1 MSYDMISI
9 PRCVNRSGELYVEH
23 ELAEIEQQLAHYRIE
38 LAQVRAQLVH
48 ETEARCRIQSE
59 LVHANQ
65 ILAAST
71 TQLERSRNLLR
82 TLFDA
87 LSDGLLL
94 LDGSGT
100 ILAVNRPLAHLFGFA
115 IEQVIGQSWSALVS
129 YSGFEVPGRIILQ
142 TLYDGR
148 ARRRRETCKL
158 AGGRHAVLDLQ
169 TLALIG
175 TSGSAENIILHLVD
189 VTEQLQSETLDLQNE
204 RLAASAQLVATI
216 AHELNTPLLSIQSC
230 LFLAEQSADEGRST
244 YLGLAREEIDRIAAI
259 LRQLL
264 DLHRP
269 DAGERAPVAVNALIE
284 RVLLLIGGT
293 IAEHHITVERDLSSA
308 QPVVSGFPGQL
319 TQVLL
324 NLLMNAIAAMPEHGW
339 LTIQTAIVAHAP
351 DPRIGW
357 VDPTPL
363 LAPPLVQISITDT
376 GGGIAPDL
384 HADIFKPFF
393 TTRTMG
399 TGLGLAICRQIV
411 RRHGGMIGLTSA
423 LGQGSTF
430 TIMLPAAKD
439 RME

>member
-1 MSYDMISI
+1 
-9 PRCVNRSGELYVEH
+9 VEH
-23 ELAEIEQQLAHYRIE
+23 DRAELELRLAHAETE
-38 LAQVRAQLVH
+38 LAQLRAQLLH
-48 ETEARCRIQSE
+48 ESDARARIQAKLDHASE
-59 LVHANQ
+59 

-71 TQLERSRNLLR
+71 AQLERSRNLLR

-100 ILAVNRPLAHLFGFA
+100 ILAVNRPLANLFGFP
-115 IEQVIGQSWSALVS
+115 IEHVIGQSWSALVS
-129 YSGFEVPGRIILQ
+129 FSGFEVPGRIILQ

-148 ARRRRETCKL
+148 ARRRRETSKL
-158 AGGRHAVLDLQ
+158 AGGRHVVLDIQ

-175 TSGSAENIILHLVD
+175 ASGAAENIILHLVD

-230 LFLAEQSADEGRST
+230 LFLAEQSADEIRDT
-244 YLGLAREEIDRIAAI
+244 YLGLAHEEIDRIAAI

-269 DAGERAPVAVNALIE
+269 DAGERAPVAVNALID

-293 IAEHHITVERDLSSA
+293 IADHHITVERDFSMS
-308 QPVVSGFPGQL
+308 QPVVLGFAGQL

-324 NLLMNAIAAMPEHGW
+324 NLLMNAIAAMPEPGL
-339 LTIQTAIVAHAP
+339 LTIRTALCDQPPQQQIT
-351 DPRIGW
+351 W
-357 VDPTPL
+357 VDPAPPL
-363 LAPPLVQISITDT
+363 DPPLVQIAISDT
-376 GGGIAPDL
+376 GVGIAPEL
-384 HADIFKPFF
+384 HTDIFTPFF

-399 TGLGLAICRQIV
+399 TGLGLAICRQLV
-411 RRHGGMIGLTSA
+411 RRHGGMIGLSSTI
-423 LGQGSTF
+423 GQGSTF
-430 TIMLPAAKD
+430 TIVLPAVED
-439 RME
+439 RAA